1 MARTFVYKAKD
12 RTGQLIEGTLVADD
26 QMAAANFVRN
36 KGYFITQIK
45 EQTTEFSLEALSSL
59 RPVKTKDLAVF
70 CRQFATMMDAG
81 LSMISCLN
89 ILIDQTYNPRL
100 KKALQ
105 QVYKKV
111 QEGQPLSK
119 AMEEEAGV
127 FPTIM
132 ISMVNA
138 GEVGGVLDVVLD
150 RLAVH
155 FEKEHKLNE
164 KVKSAMTYP
173 AVVITMAILSITFI
187 LTFVF
192 PTFIQM
198 FDNMKVELP
207 LPTRILL
214 GISGFLQNYWMILL
228 PFGIGLIYVIMWAFK
243 KPEYRKHIDPWAL
256 RVPVFGMLWRK
267 IAIARFS
274 RTLSTLVR
282 GGVPIITALDVVK
295 KTANNTQLV
304 DALTSSQTSIRE
316 GLGLAAPLGASM
328 VFTPMVVQMVSVGEE
343 TGELDKML
351 EKVADFYESDVDD
364 VVSRLSTLLEPIL
377 IGVLGVIIGLMIISI
392 VLPLF
397 DIVTNFN
404 RAI

>member
-1 MARTFVYKAKD
+1 MAKTFVYRAKD
-12 RTGQLIEGTLVADD
+12 RTGQLIEGTLVADS
-26 QMAAANFVRN
+26 QMTVANFVRN
-36 KGYFITQIK
+36 QGYYVTQVK
-45 EQTTEFSLEALSSL
+45 EQGFQFNLEALMAL
-59 RPVKTKDLAVF
+59 GPVKIKDLAVF

-81 LSMISCLN
+81 LSMIACLN

-100 KKALQ
+100 KKSLKE
-105 QVYKKV
+105 VCKKV
-111 QEGQPLSK
+111 QEGQSLSK
-119 AMEEEAGV
+119 SMEEETGV

-132 ISMVNA
+132 ISMINA
-138 GEVGGVLDVVLD
+138 GEVGGVLDIVMD
-150 RLAVH
+150 RLAIH

-173 AVVITMAILSITFI
+173 AVVIVMAIMSITFI

-192 PTFIQM
+192 PTFVRM
-198 FDNMKVELP
+198 FDNMQVELP

-214 GISGFLQNYWMILL
+214 GISGFLRDYWLL
-228 PFGIGLIYVIMWAFK
+228 LIPLIIASVYGASLVYK
-243 KPEYRKHIDPWAL
+243 KPEYKKIIDPVL
-256 RVPVFGMLWRK
+256 IRLPIFGTLWRK

-274 RTLSTLVR
+274 RMLSTLIR

-295 KTANNTQLV
+295 KTADNTQLIA
-304 DALTSSQTSIRE
+304 ALSNAQDSIKE
-316 GLGLAAPLGASM
+316 GLGLAAPLGASI

-364 VVSRLSTLLEPIL
+364 MVSRLSTLLEPIL

-404 RAI
+404 KAV

>member
-1 MARTFVYKAKD
+1 MSKTFVYKAKD
-12 RTGQLIEGTLVADD
+12 RTGQLVEGSLIADS
-26 QMAAANFVRN
+26 QMAAATFVRN
-36 KGYFITQIK
+36 KGYFVTQIK
-45 EQTTEFSLEALSSL
+45 EQRTEISLAFISSL
-59 RPVKTKDLAVF
+59 RPVKTKDLAVV
-70 CRQFATMMDAG
+70 CRLFATMMDAG

-100 KKALQ
+100 KKSLQ

-111 QEGQPLSK
+111 QEGQSLSK
-119 AMEEEAGV
+119 AMEEETGV

-132 ISMVNA
+132 ISMINA
-138 GEVGGVLDVVLD
+138 GEVGGVLDIVLA

-173 AVVITMAILSITFI
+173 AVVITMALLSITFI

-214 GISGFLQNYWMILL
+214 GISGFLQNYWMLLL
-228 PFGIGLIYVIMWAFK
+228 PLGVASIYGASLALK
-243 KPEYRKHIDPWAL
+243 KQEVRKAVDPLLL

-274 RTLSTLVR
+274 RTMSTLVR
-282 GGVPIITALDVVK
+282 GGVPIITALEVVK
-295 KTANNTQLV
+295 KTAGNTQLIV
-304 DALTSSQTSIRE
+304 ALAKAQESIRE
-316 GLGLAAPLGASM
+316 GLGLASPLGASM
-328 VFTPMVVQMVSVGEE
+328 VFTPMVVQMVAVGEE

-364 VVSRLSTLLEPIL
+364 MVSRLSTLLEPIL

-392 VLPLF
+392 ILPLF

-404 RAI
+404 KAV

>member
-1 MARTFVYKAKD
+1 MSKTFVYKAKD
-12 RTGQLIEGTLVADD
+12 RAGQLVEGILVADN
-26 QMAAANFVRN
+26 QIAVAKFVRN

-45 EQTTEFSLEALSSL
+45 EQRTDFSLDTLNSL

-70 CRQFATMMDAG
+70 CRLFATMTDAG
-81 LSMISCLN
+81 LSMIACLN
-89 ILIDQTYNPRL
+89 ILIEQTYNPRL
-100 KKALQ
+100 KKSLQ

-119 AMEEEAGV
+119 AMEEETGI

-132 ISMVNA
+132 ISMINA
-138 GEVGGVLDVVLD
+138 GEVGGVLDTVLD

-173 AVVITMAILSITFI
+173 AVVIAMAMLSITFI

-214 GISGFLQNYWMILL
+214 GISGFLQNYWLL
-228 PFGIGLIYVIMWAFK
+228 LLLLGIAAAYGFSIAVKTPQVK
-243 KPEYRKHIDPWAL
+243 KVIDPLLL

-282 GGVPIITALDVVK
+282 GGVPIITALEVVK
-295 KTANNTQLV
+295 MTADNTQLIS
-304 DALTSSQTSIRE
+304 ALTKAQESIKE
-316 GLGLAAPLGASM
+316 GLGLASPLGASM
-328 VFTPMVVQMVSVGEE
+328 VFTPMVVQMVAVGEE

-351 EKVADFYESDVDD
+351 EKVADFYGSDVDD

-377 IGVLGVIIGLMIISI
+377 IGVLGVIIGLMVISI

-404 RAI
+404 K

>member
-1 MARTFVYKAKD
+1 MAKTFVYKAKD
-12 RTGQLIEGTLVADD
+12 RTGQMIEGTLVTDN
-26 QMAAANFVRN
+26 QMAVATFVRN

-45 EQTTEFSLEALSSL
+45 EQRAEFSLEALDSL

-70 CRQFATMMDAG
+70 CRLFATMMDAG
-81 LSMISCLN
+81 LSMVACLN
-89 ILIDQTYNPRL
+89 ILIDQLDNPRL

-105 QVYKKV
+105 QVCKKV

-138 GEVGGVLDVVLD
+138 GEVGGVLDIVLE

-173 AVVITMAILSITFI
+173 AVVITMAMLSIIFI

-214 GISGFLQNYWMILL
+214 GISGFLQAYWMILL
-228 PFGIGLIYVIMWAFK
+228 PLGVALSYAGSLVLK
-243 KPEYRKHIDPWAL
+243 NQETRKVVDPMLL

-282 GGVPIITALDVVK
+282 GGVPIITALEVVK
-295 KTANNTQLV
+295 KTADNTQLV
-304 DALTSSQTSIRE
+304 SSITRAQESIRE

-328 VFTPMVVQMVSVGEE
+328 IFTPMVVQMVAVGEE
-343 TGELDKML
+343 TGEMDKML
-351 EKVADFYESDVDD
+351 EKVADFYESDVEDM
-364 VVSRLSTLLEPIL
+364 VSRLSTLLEPIL
-377 IGVLGVIIGLMIISI
+377 IGILGVIIGLMIISI

-404 RAI
+404 KAV